1 MTWRGFWEAIGSIF
15 EDFLLIPL
23 DALRALELESWWA
36 ANFISW
42 IFVIIGSIALVYW
55 LKQLI
60 AFDENT
66 EKTYTYDE
74 RI

>member
-1 MTWRGFWEAIGSIF
+1 MTWRGFWEAIASIF
-15 EDFLLIPL
+15 EDFLLLPL
-23 DALRALELESWWA
+23 DALRSLELESWWA
-36 ANFISW
+36 ANIISW
-42 IFVIIGSIALVYW
+42 IFVIIGAIALVYW

-66 EKTYTYDE
+66 EETYTYEE